1 MWSLGR
7 GLVAIQL
14 CFLHI
19 EEKRLAD
26 FCAGEKSKMNR
37 RYSKNSLYAR
47 SLYAG
52 GATCLYLRA
61 STPSPADRQ
70 MPSAFFTYNNSILNE
85 RTDNAY
91 AMRDICFST
100 NF

>member
-70 MPSAFFTYNNSILNE
+70 AFSPPV
-85 RTDNAY
+85 D
-91 AMRDICFST
+91 FST
-100 NF
+100 SPAPAGIEALL

>member
-1 MWSLGR
+1 MSLMWSLGR

-70 MPSAFFTYNNSILNE
+70 MPFRFFSLITTVS
-85 RTDNAY
+85 
-91 AMRDICFST
+91 
-100 NF
+100 

>member
-70 MPSAFFTYNNSILNE
+70 MPFRFFFTYNNSILNE

-91 AMRDICFST
+91 AMRDICF
-100 NF
+100 

>member
-7 GLVAIQL
+7 GLVAIQQ

-52 GATCLYLRA
+52 GRYLFVPKGFDSLTCG
-61 STPSPADRQ
+61 
-70 MPSAFFTYNNSILNE
+70 
-85 RTDNAY
+85 
-91 AMRDICFST
+91 
-100 NF
+100 

>member
-52 GATCLYLRA
+52 GATNKLCQQ
-61 STPSPADRQ
+61 S
-70 MPSAFFTYNNSILNE
+70 NKILILLTQFN
-85 RTDNAY
+85 
-91 AMRDICFST
+91 
-100 NF
+100 